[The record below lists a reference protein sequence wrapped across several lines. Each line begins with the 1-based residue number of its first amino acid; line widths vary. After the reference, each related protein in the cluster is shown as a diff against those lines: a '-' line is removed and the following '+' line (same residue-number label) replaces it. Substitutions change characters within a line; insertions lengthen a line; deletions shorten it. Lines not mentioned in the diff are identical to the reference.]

1 MSGEIIQ
8 SACAALA
15 GHDDERAKVTL
26 TDATKGSGGPSAKPF
41 LTCSCNASAGRI

>member
-8 SACAALA
+8 SAFAALA

-26 TDATKGSGGPSAKPF
+26 TWDARTAA
-41 LTCSCNASAGRI
+41 SCES